1 MAMTKAEAAK
11 LTNDLLL
18 RGVVETIVKESSVL
32 QLLPFMEVSG
42 TSVTYNREATM
53 PSATFYDVGDTWTE
67 STPTFTQVTA
77 NLKILGGDA
86 DVDNFIQA
94 TYADPNDI
102 EAEVVS
108 SRAKSIAH
116 VFSESFFNGDAGLN
130 PKTFDG
136 LTKVLTGT
144 AQEVTAG
151 ANGAQLTLD
160 MMDQMIDLVMPGKPD
175 AIFLS
180 RRTRR
185 KLSSLRRASGNLLE
199 VDVDQFGQRALFYD
213 GVPLYVD
220 DFISDTQVQGSSGGV
235 CSSVYGVKFGQGI
248 GVLGLEHGG
257 IQIEKVGELETKDA
271 TRWRLKWYTTQ
282 VRTIC
287 SEAAVDQRG
296 HSD

>member
-32 QLLPFMEVSG
+32 QLLPFMEVTG

-53 PSATFYDVGDTWTE
+53 PSAAFFDVGDTWTE
-67 STPTFTQVTA
+67 ATPTFTQVTA

-116 VFSESFFNGDAGLN
+116 LFSDSFFNGDSGLN

-136 LTKVLTGT
+136 ITKVLNGT
-144 AQEVTAG
+144 SQEVTAG

-213 GVPLYVD
+213 GIPLYVD
-220 DFISDTQVQGSSGGV
+220 DFISDVQVQGSSGGV
-235 CSSVYGVKFGQGI
+235 CSSVYAVKFGQGV

-257 IQIEKVGELETKDA
+257 VQIERVGELETKDA
-271 TRWRLKWYTTQ
+271 TRWRLKWYAGLSVFSTLG
-282 VRTIC
+282 VARIK
-287 SEAAVDQRG
+287 G
-296 HSD
+296 ILP

>member
-32 QLLPFMEVSG
+32 QLLPFMEVTG

-53 PSATFYDVGDTWTE
+53 PAATFYDVGDTWTE
-67 STPTFTQVTA
+67 ATPTFTQVTA

-102 EAEVVS
+102 EAEVVT

-116 VFSESFFNGDAGLN
+116 VFSDSFFNGDAGLN

-144 AQEVTAG
+144 GTGGDGRGERRAAYAGHDGFDDRSDHAGEAGCDLPEPADAAQAELAAAGERQSAGGGCRSVRAAG
-151 ANGAQLTLD
+151 A
-160 MMDQMIDLVMPGKPD
+160 V
-175 AIFLS
+175 
-180 RRTRR
+180 
-185 KLSSLRRASGNLLE
+185 LRRYSA
-199 VDVDQFGQRALFYD
+199 
-213 GVPLYVD
+213 
-220 DFISDTQVQGSSGGV
+220 V
-235 CSSVYGVKFGQGI
+235 CGRFHQ
-248 GVLGLEHGG
+248 
-257 IQIEKVGELETKDA
+257 
-271 TRWRLKWYTTQ
+271 
-282 VRTIC
+282 
-287 SEAAVDQRG
+287 
-296 HSD
+296 